1 MRALAAVGPSQAAV
15 LDVPK
20 PRPDARGAVIRTTA
34 ASICTTDVHML
45 AGARE
50 LPYGRVLGHESVG
63 IVHEVGSD
71 VRRIRVGDRVVVG
84 AITPCGTCSWCQRGQ
99 ASQCGGDW
107 GTTRFVSRRDGTLA
121 EYFTVNDADYNAAV
135 IPDGVSDA
143 QAVYAAD
150 MLPTGM
156 VAIEN
161 AAVSMGGT
169 LLIVGQGPVG
179 LSATLFARL
188 SGAALI
194 VVADPD
200 PRRRSI
206 ALSCGAD
213 VAIDP
218 TIGRIEEQ
226 SRELVPDGYDS
237 AIDAAGVST
246 STGTCARC
254 VRRGG
259 TITNIAMHSHGDTLN
274 LPLDAIT
281 FGIGDKTLRMPLAVG
296 GSEAIGRILRLIAA
310 GRIDPAPL
318 TTHQFEFPDVVRAL
332 DLMTTKDDGIL
343 KPLITF
349 AHETPT

>member
-1 MRALAAVGPSQAAV
+1 MKALAAIGPSQAAV
-15 LDVPK
+15 LEVAMPH
-20 PRPDARGAVIRTTA
+20 PDARGAVIRTTA

-45 AGARE
+45 AGARA

-63 IVHEVGSD
+63 VVHEVGPD
-71 VRRIRVGDRVVVG
+71 VRRLQVGDRVVVG
-84 AITPCGTCSWCQRGQ
+84 AITPCGTCAWCQRGQ
-99 ASQCGGDW
+99 ASQCGGDR

-121 EYFTVNDADYNAAV
+121 EYFLVNDADYNAAV

-161 AAVSMGGT
+161 AAVPIGGT
-169 LLIVGQGPVG
+169 LLILGQGPVG

-188 SGAALI
+188 TGAASI
-194 VVADPD
+194 VVVDPD
-200 PRRRSI
+200 PRRRAI
-206 ALSCGAD
+206 ALSFGAD
-213 VAIDP
+213 VALDP
-218 TIGRIEEQ
+218 TVGTVEEQ

-237 AIDAAGVST
+237 AIDAAGMST
-246 STGTCARC
+246 STGTCARN

-259 TITNIAMHSHGDTLN
+259 TITNIAMHSHGDTLS

-296 GSEAIGRILRLIAA
+296 GSEALGRILRLIAV
-310 GRIDPAPL
+310 GRVDPTPL
-318 TTHQFEFPDVVRAL
+318 TTHTFEFADSAEAL
-332 DLMTTKDDGIL
+332 HLMTTKSDGIL

-349 AHETPT
+349 PTEGTT

>member
-1 MRALAAVGPSQAAV
+1 MKALAAIGRSQAAV
-15 LDVPK
+15 LDVPI
-20 PRPDARGAVIRTTA
+20 PHPDLRGAIIRTTA

-63 IVHEVGSD
+63 VVHEIGSD
-71 VRRIRVGDRVVVG
+71 VRRLRVGDRVVVG
-84 AITPCGTCSWCQRGQ
+84 AITPCGMCAWCQRGQ
-99 ASQCGGDW
+99 ASQCGGDH

-121 EYFTVNDADYNAAV
+121 EYFSVNDADYNAAD
-135 IPDGVSDA
+135 IPDGVSDE

-156 VAIEN
+156 VAVQN
-161 AAVSMGGT
+161 AAVPIGGT

-179 LSATLFARL
+179 LSATIFARL
-188 SGAALI
+188 TGAALI

-200 PRRRSI
+200 PGRRSI
-206 ALSCGAD
+206 ALSFGAD
-213 VAIDP
+213 VALDP
-218 TIGRIEEQ
+218 TIDTIEEQ

-237 AIDAAGVST
+237 AIDAAGIST

-259 TITNIAMHSHGDTLN
+259 TITNIAMHSHGDALS

-318 TTHQFEFPDVVRAL
+318 TTHRFAFDDVVRAF
-332 DLMTTKDDGIL
+332 DMMTTKDDGIL

-349 AHETPT
+349 TPATST